1 MMRVEVCLKCLKRGW
16 NRKDGMGN
24 KDLKMGE
31 LGQGVGILK
40 GGLENPLQTIVPSVF
55 TLYSKLFKNLLATAT
70 FSPQIL
76 MYSLKPPPPHPLND
90 QNPLSMTK
98 IFGCCTLLID
108 ATKL

>member
-1 MMRVEVCLKCLKRGW
+1 MEQKRW
-16 NRKDGMGN
+16 DGKQRFEKG
-24 KDLKMGE
+24 G
-31 LGQGVGILK
+31 LGQGVGTLK
-40 GGLENPLQTIVPSVF
+40 GGLENPLQTIIPSVF

-90 QNPLSMTK
+90 QNPQSKTK
-98 IFGCCTLLID
+98 VFGCCTLLID